1 MILSDRIIFDQGACK
16 LILMFGV
23 EAVRRMIG
31 MLMCFQTNHQQN
43 AFVEP
48 LFDHVIEQFV
58 DFEKK
63 DALT

>member
-1 MILSDRIIFDQGACK
+1 M
-16 LILMFGV
+16 ILMFGV